1 MRFPTEVLD
10 RTGYLSGPIGHA
22 KGPDR
27 TGRTL
32 SVPNCLVITDL
43 GIGEEGLQ
51 TPRDESQTALRRVH
65 SGLRQAAA
73 PVIRANHNF
82 CAPSEPNTSA
92 PFPSEEAP
100 PRHPPPET
108 IASALCDVCM
118 NTIGLLGDNVNRTP

>member
-1 MRFPTEVLD
+1 LRFPTEVLD
-10 RTGYLSGPIGHA
+10 RTACLPGPIGHA
-22 KGPDR
+22 KGSDR
-27 TGRTL
+27 TGRTPT
-32 SVPNCLVITDL
+32 VPNCLMLTDL

-73 PVIRANHNF
+73 PVIRANHSF
-82 CAPSEPNTSA
+82 CAPSEPNISA

-108 IASALCDVCM
+108 FASALCDVCM
-118 NTIGLLGDNVNRTP
+118 SNIGLLGGNVNRTP